1 MKRTAPSPNKPA
13 IFPMPL
19 AVQNLF
25 RRIAFERFQAGEPP
39 TAVIRELGV
48 HRPTV
53 YHWFKNYRERGL
65 EGQLDQRTLRVR
77 RHPPPSSRPLPL
89 SLDDHNALRRK
100 AFESFAW
107 GWPCRRVSAQ
117 LGITPA
123 RAASL
128 KRQFVK
134 RGLDDWKDHR
144 RTIPD
149 AQRIAVPDL
158 PISKLPIATRKT
170 LRRLA
175 YRRLDAGG
183 TWKNLMDELCLP
195 PWTARRWAA
204 DHRGARAD
212 PWDLSTSRRPS

>member
-1 MKRTAPSPNKPA
+1 
-13 IFPMPL
+13 MPL

-117 LGITPA
+117 LGISPA

-149 AQRIAVPDL
+149 AQWVAVPDL

-175 YRRLDAGG
+175 YRLLDAGG

-195 PWTARRWAA
+195 PWTARQWAA